1 MNRFLHFRKMFWRFS
16 LIKQPWKRESRKMS
30 LILGLHT
37 NIPNAVE
44 YVAIREYSDVKVRL
58 ENGVKRSKF
67 FISEKCIWHPDPT
80 CIRHCQIT
88 NFIWN
93 LIVKCLEIICANVS
107 HRIMLLFWISL
118 TIRYLFLLFDM
129 FILQPWVHP
138 QLSHCNL
145 EGVLLIKNTHWLINI

>member
-1 MNRFLHFRKMFWRFS
+1 
-16 LIKQPWKRESRKMS
+16 MS
-30 LILGLHT
+30 LF
-37 NIPNAVE
+37 NVPNAVE

-58 ENGVKRSKF
+58 ENSVKRSKL

-93 LIVKCLEIICANVS
+93 LIVKHLEIICADVS
-107 HRIMLLFWISL
+107 HRIILMYMISL
-118 TIRYLFLLFDM
+118 TIGYFLLLFDM
-129 FILQPWVHP
+129 FILQSLVHP

-145 EGVLLIKNTHWLINI
+145 ECVFLIAILLWLITITVKM